1 MSDKDVRAPRSRKK
15 RWALAA
21 AGALAVTGALAATP
35 LVGGAA
41 AAEGPTCSSLH
52 LVIARGTTEF
62 GPYGFIVGDNLFPA
76 VKAKVP
82 DATAA
87 AVDYPAN
94 FDASSPRLGNQAV
107 VDHLTTRSAQCPN
120 ERYAL
125 VGYSQGAQIV
135 NAALGVDTTGTINGS
150 PPVAV
155 LPQAL
160 NPRIASIVFY
170 GNPLKS
176 VSRPVP
182 PAFQDRV
189 LDNCAGGDPVCEAGA
204 FNIIAH
210 LSYGLNGD
218 IARGAD
224 FIAAHP

>member
-1 MSDKDVRAPRSRKK
+1 MSDSDVEKPRGRKK
-15 RWALAA
+15 KWAIAA

-35 LVGGAA
+35 LVGGAS
-41 AAEGPTCSSLH
+41 AAEGPACSSLQ

-62 GPYGFIVGDNLFPA
+62 GTYGFIVGDNLFPA

-82 DATAA
+82 GAS
-87 AVDYPAN
+87 AVAVNYPAS
-94 FDASSPRLGNQAV
+94 FDANSPKAGNRAV
-107 VDHLTTRSAQCPN
+107 VDHLTARSAQCPA

-135 NAALGVDTTGTINGS
+135 NAALGVDTTGTINGF
-150 PPVAV
+150 PPLAV
-155 LPQAL
+155 IPESL
-160 NPRIASIVFY
+160 NSRIASIVFY

-189 LDNCAGGDPVCEAGA
+189 LDNCAAGDPVCEKGA
-204 FNIIAH
+204 FNILAH
-210 LSYGLNGD
+210 LGYGLNGD
-218 IARGAD
+218 IGRGAD